1 MIQLW
6 LLTIFY
12 LIYTGILLMTPSYG
26 VEVPSLL
33 NVRDYLFSH
42 EKLLKILALL
52 GYLIGL
58 GNLFLPLPP
67 GPIGL
72 GDLLPALAS
81 FWCAL
86 WFTLRISKGDEA
98 DQYGLD
104 EAQCKKYRRFAT
116 FLFVVSSFHFILP
129 AWVIL

>member
-42 EKLLKILALL
+42 DTLLKVLSFL
-52 GYLIGL
+52 GYLIGI

-72 GDLLPALAS
+72 GDLLPSLAS

-86 WFTLRISKGDEA
+86 WFTLRIAKGDEA
-98 DQYGLD
+98 GQYGLD
-104 EAQCKKYRRFAT
+104 DAQCKKYRRLAT